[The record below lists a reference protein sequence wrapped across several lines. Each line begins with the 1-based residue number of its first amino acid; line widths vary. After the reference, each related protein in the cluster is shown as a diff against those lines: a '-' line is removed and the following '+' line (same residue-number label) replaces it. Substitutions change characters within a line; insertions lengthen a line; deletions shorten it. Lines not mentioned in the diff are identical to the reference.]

1 MVYTLSIIYH
11 FVFHVTITQL
21 TRLSNRFT
29 TTILFKMV
37 MGYQAVAIVILS
49 CFFSTISSFS
59 ISTVSRM
66 SSASLKMAFG
76 GLFSQ
81 KPKAAEKVS
90 IKFSIMGVPDSE
102 KLISAE
108 VGAALEEVALTSEV
122 PINYKCRKGECG
134 TCLVNVD
141 NKWVKACQTTVP
153 SVLSHFTGIS
163 FLISHF
169 L

>member
-1 MVYTLSIIYH
+1 ML
-11 FVFHVTITQL
+11 
-21 TRLSNRFT
+21 
-29 TTILFKMV
+29 K
-37 MGYQAVAIVILS
+37 GYQIVAIVILS

-59 ISTVSRM
+59 LNSISRM
-66 SSASLKMAFG
+66 SSSNLKMSFG
-76 GLFSQ
+76 GLFSP

-108 VGAALEEVALTSEV
+108 VGAALEEVALTNEV

-153 SVLSHFTGIS
+153 SVLSYFS
-163 FLISHF
+163 FF
-169 L
+169 